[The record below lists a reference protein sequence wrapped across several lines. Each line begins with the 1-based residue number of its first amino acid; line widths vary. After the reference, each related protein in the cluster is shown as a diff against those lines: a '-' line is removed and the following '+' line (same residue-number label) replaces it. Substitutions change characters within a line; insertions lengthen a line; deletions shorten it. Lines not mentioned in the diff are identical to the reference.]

1 MNYRIILHNLGK
13 IMLVGAACMLIPFVF
28 SILENEGILFSYI
41 VPIIFM
47 GLTGLAFTSIKK
59 KKDTFY
65 AKEGFII
72 VSLSWI
78 LLSLFGALPFFI
90 SGFIPSYLDSLFE
103 IVSGFTTTGAS
114 ILTDVEA
121 LPRSL
126 LFWRSFS
133 HWIGGMGVL
142 MLMLAIATKS
152 DSSSIHL
159 MRAEAPGHNVDKL
172 VSKIK
177 FSARILY
184 IIYVGLTVLQTILL
198 LAGGLSFFDSIT
210 TAFSTAGTGGF
221 SVRNAG
227 IAAYDSI
234 YCEIV
239 VTVFMALFGLNFNV
253 YYLMI
258 IGSFSSALKS
268 EEMRWYLGIMI
279 SFGLIMALNIM
290 HLYENAG
297 LALVDALF
305 QSSSIMT
312 TTGFAKSDYIQ
323 WPKLSQ
329 TLIMIL
335 MFIGACSG
343 STGGGLKVSRLIILI
358 KSSISDI
365 KRRLLPNS
373 VTITKLE
380 NKIVPADTVN
390 SVNSYFVVYCIII
403 AVSVVIISIDSA
415 GSFPTIFSSV
425 VSCFNNV
432 GPGLDAIGPTGNFSL
447 FSPLSK
453 LVLIVDMLAGRL
465 EIYPLFALGLL
476 VPRKI
481 SLRKRKNL

>member
-1 MNYRIILHNLGK
+1 
-13 IMLVGAACMLIPFVF
+13 MLIPFVYSVF
-28 SILENEGILFSYI
+28 ENEGILVSYI
-41 VPIIFM
+41 IPILSMALI
-47 GLTGLAFTSIKK
+47 GTALISVKK
-59 KKDTFY
+59 RKDSFY

-78 LLSLFGALPFFI
+78 ALSLFGALPFYI

-234 YCEIV
+234 YCEII
-239 VTVFMALFGLNFNV
+239 VTVFMALFGLNFNL
-253 YYLMI
+253 YYLII
-258 IGSFSSALKS
+258 IGSVSSALKS
-268 EEMRWYLGIMI
+268 EEMHWYLGIMV
-279 SFGLIMALNIM
+279 SSGLIMTLNIM
-290 HLYENAG
+290 HLYDNAG
-297 LALVDALF
+297 LALVDAMF

-312 TTGFAKSDYIQ
+312 STGFAKSDYLQ

-329 TLIMIL
+329 TLIIIL

-343 STGGGLKVSRLIILI
+343 STGGGLKVSRVIILI
-358 KSSISDI
+358 KSSINDI

-380 NKIVPADTVN
+380 NKIVPAETVN
-390 SVNSYFVVYCIII
+390 SVNSYFVIYCIII
-403 AVSVVIISIDSA
+403 AVSVLILSFDTA
-415 GSFPTIFSSV
+415 DSFPTIFSSV
-425 VSCFNNV
+425 VTCFNNI
-432 GPGLDAIGPTGNFSL
+432 GPGLDAVGPTGNYSA

-453 LVLIVDMLAGRL
+453 IVLIINMLAGRL
-465 EIYPLFALGLL
+465 EIYPLFSLGLL
-476 VPRKI
+476 VPRKF
-481 SLRKRKNL
+481 SFHKRKNFKDEKK